1 MIILIFFLPWTC
13 FLRVLYT
20 KTTLFL
26 RFKDFGR
33 SYRRIFKLLEKIFID
48 RIELP
53 VEEIEDFRRLIRQC
67 QLRRLT
73 DKLNS
78 TLKSYYS
85 YGKFLTCRLN

>member
-1 MIILIFFLPWTC
+1 M
-13 FLRVLYT
+13 RM
-20 KTTLFL
+20 
-26 RFKDFGR
+26 FKSF
-33 SYRRIFKLLEKIFID
+33 EKNFID

-67 QLRRLT
+67 QLHQLT

-85 YGKFLTCRLN
+85 YGKYLKYQLN